1 MTAKTK
7 KKPQEWETERDDY
20 LENAKGPMFFGLKL
34 DEAQQAFRDTILDDN
49 ITLVFCDAKAGTGK
63 ALCDSTEIPTPNG
76 YMKIGNLKVGD
87 FVFDRTGK
95 PTKVLGVYPQGECD
109 VWCVEFNDGRKVYC
123 NEEHIWTVNSITSR
137 KKTVDLTTKQMFDK
151 GIKYDRNNR
160 FKVPIN
166 EEIEYSEKNLHI
178 DPYVVGAL
186 IGDGWLT
193 GPVVTMCSDDEFVVN
208 KVAEKLDAT
217 SKRCREEAKDN
228 FSWVFALK
236 EQSGVKNGT
245 KYLQTKSLPEE
256 LNCIKC
262 LAGQKSIPENYKYG
276 SIEQRLELI
285 NGLFDTDGSVTISKG
300 GSGKLK
306 ANISYSTT
314 SKHLCDDVVE
324 VLRSLGYSCTVYED
338 KRNNKTYNC
347 CYEIHVQ
354 SCYEKRCKLFTL
366 PRKAAKLTV
375 DNCRSWHEGF
385 VSIENIYKTDR
396 KESMTCIYVDND
408 EHLFLAN
415 DFIVTHNTVIAT
427 GCAEMLVKSG
437 KYDGIVYITAP
448 VQERNMGYLPGTVEE
463 KTDIYS
469 EPFIIALEKC
479 GINPYLAVKHDE
491 EDNKYSTAYIEC
503 RPHNYLRGL
512 TFENK
517 VVIVDESQ
525 NLHTSE
531 LKKVLTRM
539 SDNCKVIVLGHVGQV
554 DLPREEMSGFKSYLF
569 AACDAVEEK
578 EWMAICTLTK
588 NYRGEMSQ
596 WADNVNKLEE
606 N

>member
-20 LENAKGPMFFGLKL
+20 LENSKGPMFFGLKL

-49 ITLVFCDAKAGTGK
+49 ITLIFCDAKAGTGK
-63 ALCDSTEIPTPNG
+63 
-76 YMKIGNLKVGD
+76 
-87 FVFDRTGK
+87 
-95 PTKVLGVYPQGECD
+95 
-109 VWCVEFNDGRKVYC
+109 
-123 NEEHIWTVNSITSR
+123 
-137 KKTVDLTTKQMFDK
+137 
-151 GIKYDRNNR
+151 
-160 FKVPIN
+160 
-166 EEIEYSEKNLHI
+166 
-178 DPYVVGAL
+178 
-186 IGDGWLT
+186 
-193 GPVVTMCSDDEFVVN
+193 
-208 KVAEKLDAT
+208 
-217 SKRCREEAKDN
+217 
-228 FSWVFALK
+228 
-236 EQSGVKNGT
+236 
-245 KYLQTKSLPEE
+245 
-256 LNCIKC
+256 
-262 LAGQKSIPENYKYG
+262 
-276 SIEQRLELI
+276 
-285 NGLFDTDGSVTISKG
+285 
-300 GSGKLK
+300 
-306 ANISYSTT
+306 
-314 SKHLCDDVVE
+314 
-324 VLRSLGYSCTVYED
+324 
-338 KRNNKTYNC
+338 
-347 CYEIHVQ
+347 
-354 SCYEKRCKLFTL
+354 
-366 PRKAAKLTV
+366 
-375 DNCRSWHEGF
+375 
-385 VSIENIYKTDR
+385 
-396 KESMTCIYVDND
+396 
-408 EHLFLAN
+408 
-415 DFIVTHNTVIAT
+415 TVIAT

-469 EPFIIALEKC
+469 EPFIIALEKI
-479 GINPYLAVKHDE
+479 GVNPYLAVKHDE

-569 AACDAVEEK
+569 AACDAVEQK

-596 WADNVNKLEE
+596 WADNVQRLEE